1 MSTDATTAPA
11 SPYKVWDRVR
21 VSKAFFDRLLTHPV
35 FQREPKAINSAQ
47 FWLLAIDAAMDRN
60 DDEEVSWGWA
70 DIHNRFQGF
79 SQSHVAFR
87 NALEDLEL
95 IHFGSYQ
102 MPPNQRVKGRCR
114 RFTIT
119 PECRQLLTDAN
130 YQWLYKLLTDPK
142 VRRQNQVAISKRKPT
157 RLVYADPMM
166 RIIDDLHHGVKFQR
180 EGMLALMNHQN
191 AVAPKRLRSA
201 LHNLLAIARRRFKE
215 LKVKEGRIFNYFVA
229 LPEEYRPLA
238 IYKDK
243 PYIATLDIR
252 ACHPTFLGKALLDF
266 YANEAAIVTA
276 ALNGNLSQQAFE
288 TECRQWSDMFVHPTI
303 DPRDAIKAE
312 AGIPLVREDVKECLN
327 TWLNGAKKFQHRTD
341 KRWDYK
347 NRERLEAWFQ
357 GRFPEM
363 AKVWT
368 VMQHRRITGRCIMEE
383 YELPL
388 MADPAIYALGA
399 ELGLAFAYEYD
410 GVGVFAEPD
419 DPALSAKLEQVKAF
433 IQRKSVERFGIAAV
447 VKSDRVAIDTNTPPI
462 PLTECL
468 PLPSRNG
475 DRGSS

>member
-1 MSTDATTAPA
+1 
-11 SPYKVWDRVR
+11 
-21 VSKAFFDRLLTHPV
+21 
-35 FQREPKAINSAQ
+35 
-47 FWLLAIDAAMDRN
+47 
-60 DDEEVSWGWA
+60 
-70 DIHNRFQGF
+70 
-79 SQSHVAFR
+79 
-87 NALEDLEL
+87 
-95 IHFGSYQ
+95 
-102 MPPNQRVKGRCR
+102 MPPNQRVKGKCR

-130 YQWLYKLLTDPK
+130 YQWLYKLLADPK

-180 EGMLALMNHQN
+180 EGLLALMNHQE
-191 AVAPKRLRSA
+191 AVAPKRRRSA
-201 LHNLLAIARRRFKE
+201 FHNLLALERRKFKE

-252 ACHPTFLGKALLDF
+252 SCHPTFLGKALLDF
-266 YANEAAIVTA
+266 YANEAAIVSA

-288 TECRQWSDMFVHPTI
+288 AEYRQWTDMFVHPTI

-347 NRERLEAWFQ
+347 NNRRLEAWFQ

-388 MADPAIYALGA
+388 MADPAIYALGD

-433 IQRKSVERFGIAAV
+433 IQRKAVERFGVAAV
-447 VKSDRVAIDTNTPPI
+447 VKSKRVQIDTSVPTVP
-462 PLTECL
+462 
-468 PLPSRNG
+468 
-475 DRGSS
+475 